1 MANQVTEKIGKYY
14 QAFELYCLKNPL
26 FCYSCKTANGS
37 FMSATIDEKKLFSIK
52 INCHACGNVAIKGPY
67 SIQEMKMLAR
77 MTARERNF
85 DLAYVWHC
93 FLMLS
98 EYPEKLENP
107 SMVGKY
113 RQWRDTIL
121 ATERKNA
128 PWYDN
133 LWGKG
138 EKCPTPSLGA

>member
-1 MANQVTEKIGKYY
+1 MTNQIIDKIGKYSP
-14 QAFELYCLKNPL
+14 AFEFYCLKNPL
-26 FCYSCKTANGS
+26 FCHSCKTANGS
-37 FMSATIDEKKLFSIK
+37 FMSATIDEKNWFSIK

-113 RQWRDTIL
+113 RQWRNTIL
-121 ATERKNA
+121 TTERKNA
-128 PWYDN
+128 RWYDE

-138 EKCPTPSLGA
+138 KNALHQA

>member
-1 MANQVTEKIGKYY
+1 MENQLIEKTGKYFPV
-14 QAFELYCLKNPL
+14 FELYCLKHPI
-26 FCYSCKTANGS
+26 FCASCNTANGS
-37 FMSATIDEKKLFSIK
+37 FMSAAINEKNWFSIK
-52 INCHACGNVAIKGPY
+52 VSCHACGKVATKGPY

-85 DLAYVWHC
+85 DLAYVWHF

-107 SMVGKY
+107 IMVGKY

-128 PWYDN
+128 RWYDE

-138 EKCPTPSLGA
+138 RNALHQA

>member
-1 MANQVTEKIGKYY
+1 MKNQRIEKTNKYSHV
-14 QAFELYCLKNPL
+14 FELYCLKNPL
-26 FCYSCKTANGS
+26 FCHSCKTANGS
-37 FMSATIDEKKLFSIK
+37 FMSATIDEKNWFSIK

-98 EYPEKLENP
+98 EYPEKLDNP

-113 RQWRDTIL
+113 RQWRNTIL

-128 PWYDN
+128 RWYDE

-138 EKCPTPSLGA
+138 KNALHQA

>member
-1 MANQVTEKIGKYY
+1 
-14 QAFELYCLKNPL
+14 
-26 FCYSCKTANGS
+26 
-37 FMSATIDEKKLFSIK
+37 
-52 INCHACGNVAIKGPY
+52 
-67 SIQEMKMLAR
+67 MLAR

-98 EYPEKLENP
+98 EYPERLENP

-113 RQWRDTIL
+113 QQWRKNTIL

-128 PWYDN
+128 RWYDE

-138 EKCPTPSLGA
+138 KNPLHQA